1 MPGPGVDRAVTPAW
15 SRQEAMMQTTMP
27 DAIAGR
33 LDALCVRTRSPAY
46 LLTDAAGHVLKQ
58 GGLCERYGFGPLD
71 RELPVGHQL
80 DFLEGALPL
89 NGESVVLPFVQ
100 VANEVYAD
108 LHLFSTDEGDWVLFL
123 DSTALAMRLFDVQQ
137 NTNEL
142 SLLRREQTNMIA
154 QIRRSHAAL
163 LSILNQLQIVTAIV
177 DGAEQLTFLS
187 DNAERLLAMP
197 PREALGR
204 PWERVLPLAE
214 TDKVRLRTLMK
225 TSPEK
230 RQRLT
235 VAAVTAHGR
244 HFALEIDVR
253 DDPGEPGHHL
263 LYMYDVTE
271 IFDLRRQLEGR
282 AVFHDM
288 VGATPSMR
296 AVFDLI
302 RDVAAVDATVL
313 IEGETGTGKDLVAR
327 AIHFSSPRRD
337 KPLVVVNAAG
347 LSDSLINSQ
356 LFGHK
361 KGAFTDAVS
370 DQEGFFEAADGG
382 TIFLDEI
389 GDIPMNTQTRILR
402 ALEQKEVT
410 RIGETKA
417 RKVDVRILAATNK
430 DLNAEV
436 AQGNFRA
443 DLLYRLRVARIR
455 LPTLRERRE
464 DLPALVELFLRQACE
479 ATGKKIVDID
489 QIAMRAILDYGWPG
503 NVRELKN
510 ALAFAAIHCKG
521 SSIRIVD
528 LPPELTDGSARRRAD
543 TQTDVDAEKE
553 QILRAL
559 ETAGGRRDEAARL
572 LGIGRATLYRR
583 MKACFITPGDLP
595 KRARW
600 NARD

>member
-1 MPGPGVDRAVTPAW
+1 MP
-15 SRQEAMMQTTMP
+15 TTMP
-27 DAIAGR
+27 EAIAGK

-46 LLTDAAGHVLKQ
+46 LLTDAAGRVLRQ

-71 RELPVGHQL
+71 PALPVGHQL

-108 LHLFSTDEGDWVLFL
+108 LHLFSTDEGEWVLFL

-510 ALAFAAIHCKG
+510 ALAFSAIHCKG
-521 SSIRIVD
+521 TRIRMVD
-528 LPPELTDGSARRRAD
+528 LPPELTDGSARRSAD